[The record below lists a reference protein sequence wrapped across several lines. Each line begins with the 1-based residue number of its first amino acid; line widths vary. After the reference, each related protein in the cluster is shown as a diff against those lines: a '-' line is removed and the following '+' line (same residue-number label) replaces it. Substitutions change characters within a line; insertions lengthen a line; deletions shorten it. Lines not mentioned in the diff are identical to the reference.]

1 MITLYGKAASRTAR
15 NLWALEELGLPY
27 KHVPYDYLKGETKTP
42 DYLAI
47 NPAGKVPALTDGK
60 VVMTESLG
68 MNLYIAHTYGQG
80 KLWPDDQAERAK
92 CIQWT
97 LWAATELEPSA
108 AGRLIQLI
116 LTPEPQRDPKAIDAF
131 AEKSKLALNTLNA
144 ALSRAPYLAGPSF
157 SVADL
162 NVAAVTEYLQRTKFD
177 LTPWPA
183 VQKWLDVCLARPA
196 NLRVLEMKKVA
207 A

>member
-15 NLWALEELGLPY
+15 NLWALEELGVPY

-42 DYLAI
+42 EFLAI
-47 NPAGKVPALTDGK
+47 NPAGKVPALTDGN

-80 KLWPDDQAERAK
+80 KLWPDDQAGRAK

-108 AGRLIQLI
+108 AGRLIQLV
-116 LTPEPQRDPKAIDAF
+116 LTPEANRDAKAVEGF

-144 ALSRAPYLAGPSF
+144 ALTRSPYLAGNAF

-162 NVAAVTEYLQRTKFD
+162 NVSAVTEYLQRTKFD
-177 LTPWPA
+177 LTPWPH
-183 VQKWLDVCLARPA
+183 VQKWLAECLSRPA
-196 NLRVLEMKKVA
+196 NQKVNEMKKA

>member
-15 NLWALEELGLPY
+15 NLWALEELDLPY

-42 DYLAI
+42 EFLAI
-47 NPAGKVPALTDGK
+47 NPAGKVPALTDGD

-68 MNLYIAHTYGQG
+68 MNLYIAHTYGAG
-80 KLWPDDQAERAK
+80 KLWPDTKAGRAK

-116 LTPEPQRDPKAIDAF
+116 LTPEPNRDMKAVEAY
-131 AEKSKLALNTLNA
+131 AEKSKA
-144 ALSRAPYLAGPSF
+144 ALKTLEIALTRSPYLAGETF

-162 NVAAVTEYLQRTKFD
+162 NVSAVTEYLQRTNMD
-177 LTPWPA
+177 LSPWPA
-183 VQKWLDVCLARPA
+183 VVKWLEVCLSRPA
-196 NLRVLEMKKVA
+196 NQKVNAMKKVA
-207 A
+207 